1 MSFRTVVIT
10 KQSKISY
17 KNRFLVVK
25 KESEEKFI
33 HLSEIDTII
42 VDSISVSISAYLLK
56 ELADNKIN
64 IIFCDEKHNPFGEL
78 SPYYSRHNSSKKIK
92 EQIQWKKAS
101 KDTLWQKIVENK
113 ILNQSLLLEKIKSSK
128 NKILLNYIDEIQLGD
143 KTNREGHAAKVY
155 FNELFG
161 KNFSRND
168 NNNINAA
175 LNYGYAVLLSTI
187 NKEIVSNGYLTQLGI
202 HHKNE
207 FNEFNLTCDIMEPF
221 RIIID
226 NFVYYNQNREFDSS
240 YKLDIVNIFNN
251 DFKYSGKK
259 YILKDII
266 KMYVKNTLEAI
277 NDIEKYKGF
286 VYDEGQS
293 NENNSIL

>member
-25 KESEEKFI
+25 QDNDEKFV

-78 SPYYSRHNSSKKIK
+78 SSYYSRHNTSKQIK
-92 EQIQWKKAS
+92 AQIQWKKQS
-101 KDTLWQKIVENK
+101 KDLLWSKIVENK
-113 ILNQSLLLEKIKSSK
+113 ILNQVNLLKKVKSEKSQLLLSYIK
-128 NKILLNYIDEIQLGD
+128 EIQVGD

-161 KNFSRND
+161 KNFARND
-168 NNNINAA
+168 DSSINAA

-207 FNEFNLTCDIMEPF
+207 FNTFNLTCDLMEPF
-221 RIIID
+221 RILID
-226 NFVYYNQNREFDSS
+226 NFVYYNQTREFDSS

-251 DFKYSGKK
+251 SFKYLGKK
-259 YILKDII
+259 YVLKDII

-277 NDIEKYKGF
+277 NNIEKYKGF
-286 VYDEGQS
+286 VYYEG
-293 NENNSIL
+293 

>member
-25 KESEEKFI
+25 QENDEKYI

-42 VDSISVSISAYLLK
+42 IDSISVSISSYLLK
-56 ELADNKIN
+56 EISDNKIN

-78 SPYYSRHNSSKKIK
+78 KSYYLAHNSSKKIIMQSK
-92 EQIQWKKAS
+92 WSQKK
-101 KDTLWQKIVENK
+101 KDELWQLIVKNK
-113 ILNQSLLLEKIKSSK
+113 ITNQALLLNKIKSK
-128 NKILLNYIDEIQLGD
+128 NYNLILSYISDVVIGD
-143 KTNREGHAAKVY
+143 KSNREGHAAKIY
-155 FNELFG
+155 FNSLFT
-161 KNFSRND
+161 KKFVRNEND
-168 NNNINAA
+168 DINSA
-175 LNYGYAVLLSTI
+175 LNYGYAILLSNF

-207 FNEFNLTCDIMEPF
+207 FNPFNLSCDFMEPF

-226 NFVYYNQNREFDSS
+226 NFVWSNKDREFNID
-240 YKLDIVNIFNN
+240 YKIDIINIFNTK
-251 DFKYSGKK
+251 FKYNSKQ

-266 KMYVKNTLEAI
+266 KLYTKNIFDYLE
-277 NDIEKYKGF
+277 NDKTYLGF
-286 VYDEGQS
+286 YIYER
-293 NENNSIL
+293 

>member
-25 KESEEKFI
+25 QESEEKFI

-56 ELADNKIN
+56 ELSDNKIN

-78 SPYYSRHNSSKKIK
+78 SSYYSRHNSSKQIK
-92 EQIQWKKAS
+92 KQMQWKKANKDIVWS
-101 KDTLWQKIVENK
+101 KIIENK
-113 ILNQSLLLEKIKSSK
+113 ILNQA
-128 NKILLNYIDEIQLGD
+128 ILLKKEHMDKYKLLHDYINDIQTGD

-168 NNNINAA
+168 DNSINAA

-187 NKEIVSNGYLTQLGI
+187 NKEIISNGYLTQLGI

-221 RIIID
+221 RIVID
-226 NFVYYNQNREFDSS
+226 RFVYDNQNRKFDSQ
-240 YKLDIVNIFNN
+240 YKLDLVNIFNS
-251 DFKYSGKK
+251 YYQYAGKK
-259 YILKDII
+259 YVLKDII
-266 KMYVKNTLEAI
+266 KMHVKNTLEAI
-277 NDIEKYKGF
+277 NNIEKYRGF
-286 VYDEGQS
+286 VYDEG
-293 NENNSIL
+293 

>member
-10 KQSKISY
+10 RQSKISY

-25 KESEEKFI
+25 QDSDEKFI

-56 ELADNKIN
+56 ELSYNKIN

-78 SPYYSRHNSSKKIK
+78 SSYYSRHNTSKQINEQIKWKKI
-92 EQIQWKKAS
+92 S
-101 KDTLWQKIVENK
+101 KDMLWLKIIKNK
-113 ILNQSLLLEKIKSSK
+113 ILNQAKLLKKIRSPKYKLLLS
-128 NKILLNYIDEIQLGD
+128 YIDEVKNGD

-161 KNFSRND
+161 KNFSRSD
-168 NNNINAA
+168 NNDINAA
-175 LNYGYAVLLSTI
+175 LNYGYAVLLSTF

-207 FNEFNLTCDIMEPF
+207 FNEFNLTSDMMEPF

-226 NFVYYNQNREFDSS
+226 NFVYYNKERKFDTS

-251 DFKYSGKK
+251 SYKYLGKK
-259 YILKDII
+259 YVLKDII
-266 KMYVKNTLEAI
+266 KMYVKNTLDAL
-277 NDIEKYKGF
+277 NDIKKYKGYE
-286 VYDEGQS
+286 YDEG
-293 NENNSIL
+293 